1 MHVSPNLTLLSF
13 STALA
18 TVLGVCAAYAVPQP
32 FGPATASL
40 GSLDVPTVTGA
51 TITLNGGLAALAAG
65 TGSLAGTPFP
75 GSGSGTL
82 NYAQSVG
89 TTVTAGNSLIGLF
102 SFNDNL
108 GGDYVFDLASVE
120 TTSYVN
126 NPGVQTTIG
135 LYLLGSMYD
144 VNLGLTGTATSLSMT
159 FNSTGASAFSES
171 GSLANP
177 PTTPVIVDT
186 PEPVSLA
193 VLGVG
198 FFGLGAVRRRKQ

>member
-1 MHVSPNLTLLSF
+1 MKMSLRTLGF

-18 TVLGVCAAYAVPQP
+18 TVLGICSAQAAPQP

-40 GSLDVPTVTGA
+40 GSFDVPTVTGS
-51 TITLNGGLAALAAG
+51 TITLNGGLADLAAG
-65 TGSLAGTPFP
+65 TGSLAGTPFV

-82 NYAQSVG
+82 NYSQSVG
-89 TTVTAGNSLIGLF
+89 TTITSGNNLTGLF
-102 SFNDNL
+102 SFNDTL
-108 GGDYVFDLASVE
+108 SGQYVFDLTSVE

-126 NPGVQTTIG
+126 SPGVQTTIG
-135 LYLLGSMYD
+135 LYLLGTMSD
-144 VNLGLTGTATSLSMT
+144 NNLAMTDTATSLSMT
-159 FNSTGASAFSES
+159 FNSTGGSAFSES
-171 GSLANP
+171 GSLSNP

-198 FFGLGAVRRRKQ
+198 FFGLGAVRRRKH

>member
-1 MHVSPNLTLLSF
+1 MNKSLNLKTLSLSTILL
-13 STALA
+13 TALGICSA
-18 TVLGVCAAYAVPQP
+18 QAVP

-40 GSLDVPTVTGA
+40 GSFDVPTVTGS
-51 TITLNGGLAALAAG
+51 TITINGGIADLAAG
-65 TGSLAGTPFP
+65 TGSLAGTPFV
-75 GSGSGTL
+75 GSGSGTI
-82 NYAQSVG
+82 NYSQTVG
-89 TTVTAGNSLIGLF
+89 TTVTAGNNLAGLF

-108 GGDYVFDLASVE
+108 SGQYVFNLTSVE

-135 LYLLGSMYD
+135 LYLLGTMFD
-144 VNLGLTGTATSLSMT
+144 TNLGQTATATSLTMT
-159 FNSTGASAFSES
+159 FNSTGGSAFSES
-171 GSLANP
+171 GSLSNP

-198 FFGLGAVRRRKQ
+198 FFGLGAVRRRWH

>member
-1 MHVSPNLTLLSF
+1 MKMSLRTLSF

-18 TVLGVCAAYAVPQP
+18 TVLGICSAQAAPQP

-40 GSLDVPTVTGA
+40 GSFDVPTVTGS
-51 TITLNGGLAALAAG
+51 TITLNGGLADLAAG
-65 TGSLAGTPFP
+65 TGSLAGTPFV

-82 NYAQSVG
+82 NYSQSVG
-89 TTVTAGNSLIGLF
+89 TTITSGNNLTGLF
-102 SFNDNL
+102 SFNDTL
-108 GGDYVFDLASVE
+108 SGQYVFDLTSVE

-126 NPGVQTTIG
+126 SPGVQTTIG
-135 LYLLGSMYD
+135 LYLLGTMSD
-144 VNLGLTGTATSLSMT
+144 NNLAMTDTATSLSMT
-159 FNSTGASAFSES
+159 FNSTGGSAFSES
-171 GSLANP
+171 GSLSNP

-198 FFGLGAVRRRKQ
+198 FFGLGAVRRRKH